1 MDTVMAVLRW
11 VIGIGVGLW
20 LAMLVLDWI
29 GPTEPAVLIPPAID
43 LPPLAALEAWLAAR
57 EAAVPNLRPDAE
69 KLIVWADGP
78 GVRTD
83 WAVVYLHGFS
93 ASREEIRP
101 VPDRVAAALGANLFY
116 TRLTGHGRDGP
127 AMAEGSVEA
136 WVTDT
141 AEALAVGQAL
151 GDRVLVIGTSTG
163 GTLAVLAAHDTD
175 LAAGVAGVVLVSPNF
190 RVAGWAGRL
199 IEWPGVRSWGPM
211 VVGAERGF
219 TPRTPD
225 HGRYWT
231 TRYPTVALASLG
243 ALTHA
248 VRGLDPGTAQVPAL
262 FVLSD
267 RDRIVDA
274 HAAVQQ
280 AAGWGRDTGV
290 RAELMSV
297 SPEPGDDSAGHVVAG
312 DVLSPGG
319 TAPLVARILGWV
331 SGLPS

>member
-1 MDTVMAVLRW
+1 MDTMMAVLRW

-29 GPTEPAVLIPPAID
+29 GPTEPAVLIPPDID
-43 LPPLAALEAWLAAR
+43 LPPVAVLDDWLAAR
-57 EAAVPNLRPDAE
+57 ESAVPALRPDAA
-69 KLIVWADGP
+69 KAIVWAAEP

-93 ASREEIRP
+93 ASRQEIRP
-101 VPDRVAAALGANLFY
+101 VPDRVAAELGANLFY

-127 AMAEGSVEA
+127 AMAEASVEA
-136 WVTDT
+136 WVADT
-141 AEALAVGQAL
+141 AEALAVGRAL

-163 GTLAVLAAHDTD
+163 GTLAALVAHDPD
-175 LAAGVAGVVLVSPNF
+175 LAADVAGVVLVSPNF

-199 IEWPGVRSWGPM
+199 IEWPAARSWGPLL
-211 VVGAERGF
+211 VGDIRGF
-219 TPRTPD
+219 VPRNAD

-248 VRGLDPGTAQVPAL
+248 VRGLDPGAARVPAL
-262 FVLSD
+262 FVVSD
-267 RDRIVDA
+267 RDRIVDSPA
-274 HAAVQQ
+274 AVRHAAR
-280 AAGWGRDTGV
+280 WGHATGV
-290 RAELMSV
+290 RADLMAL
-297 SPEPGDDSAGHVVAG
+297 SPGPGDDVAGHVVAG
-312 DVLSPGG
+312 DALSPGG

-331 SGLPS
+331 SGLQP